1 VVAVGCLASFI
12 GTIRQWAADGK
23 MGMNIP
29 LPLGAGGSATGMEV
43 LANAPSLLGVFN
55 FLIRILNFTK
65 NSAKIEALKSRIFI
79 GKFGR

>member
-1 VVAVGCLASFI
+1 
-12 GTIRQWAADGK
+12 

-55 FLIRILNFTK
+55 FLIRILNLTK
-65 NSAKIEALKSRIFI
+65 ILQKLKRLKSRMFI
-79 GKFGR
+79 GKFE